1 RKEEKTM
8 KLTALAAL
16 AAILLATVPQ
26 ALATEANLENIKL
39 DADEAVYEPARVE
52 EAIPPDQREPEMLE
66 HDLRVAE

>member
-1 RKEEKTM
+1 M

-39 DADEAVYEPARVE
+39 DADNAVYEPARVE
-52 EAIPPDQREPEMLE
+52 EAIRQDKPEPVMLE
-66 HDLRVAE
+66 HDLGVAE

>member
-1 RKEEKTM
+1 M